1 MTDKFFY
8 RLIRV
13 SGDDPV
19 LKKDYDGDKVVLFEE
34 LDRGLDGFETVPA
47 DSDGD
52 TIPNDWEAIHGLD
65 KTDAVDAD
73 GDGASNVLEYN
84 HGGNPRDPADS
95 PTVLKLKVHH
105 EQHLNGEPDWLPED
119 EDLEQINGDI
129 GFYAKKIAPKR
140 WDPPRNLY
148 RSTYIDY
155 SILESISGSTP
166 FQEIALYRKDQVV
179 LHTLVS
185 SHYGPLEYDISG
197 PNGPVEVDY
206 YAWDGKDFRRN
217 GDTVSLPF
225 QYFKGPLPLG
235 YIRTYP
241 VDLDILHPAS
251 GELKERL
258 EDKDHDSEGGYVAL
272 KRAVEDED
280 LAPVT
285 RLVLRATELPDK
297 DSFWRNTFHTT
308 SSNFEDL
315 FAEAPNWL
323 KKDGDGGKHRLKF
336 DSGGRYQIYQDADRT
351 QEVFTEQTEFPA
363 DTETTVYLQGLKK
376 SDDLGGETATLQ
388 VGLDDEWTDTDS
400 VDFTIPDLEAYK
412 SIDDFNKTLHQIG
425 NDVSGGPQ
433 AVDEKHKTVLL
444 EFAPADFFVQHA
456 DRLTFEVTEV
466 EEQVDGE
473 AKRGRID
480 ATRFRETS
488 GKEPI
493 RYIAP
498 AETQANRHWD
508 DPDLDTRKVSFR
520 LLLDGNEIVHV
531 GLDRHRILIF
541 TRASTI
547 IGNTA
552 KSHPSLGGPP
562 TNRLCPLEI
571 QSLLPF

>member
-1 MTDKFFY
+1 MKVNIPVLLAAGFGLLAIAATSFSSNSAPRLPLRITHDAANRAVNLGFEANDIEKYYLIEGRTELDKGDWSLSYGIKGDGHNQSHPMPTMTDKFFY

-19 LKKDYDGDKVVLFEE
+19 LKKDYDGDKVVLLQE

-47 DSDGD
+47 DTNGN
-52 TIPNDWEAIHGLD
+52 TIPNDYEAIHGLD

-73 GDGASNVLEYN
+73 GDGASNVLEYT
-84 HGGNPRDPADS
+84 HGGNPRNPADS

-119 EDLEQINGDI
+119 EDLQQINGNI

-179 LHTLVS
+179 LHTLDS

-206 YAWDGKDFRRN
+206 YAWDGKNFRRN

-225 QYFKGPLPLG
+225 QYFRDPLPLG

-241 VDLDILHPAS
+241 VDLDILQPAS
-251 GELKERL
+251 GELQERL

-272 KRAVEDED
+272 KREVEGED

-297 DSFWRNTFHTT
+297 DSFWRNTFHTI

-315 FAEAPNWL
+315 FAPAPDWL

-336 DSGGRYQIYQDADRT
+336 NSGGRYRIYQDTDRT
-351 QEVFTEQTEFPA
+351 QEVVSEDTEFPA
-363 DTETTVYLQGLKK
+363 DKETTVYFEGLK
-376 SDDLGGETATLQ
+376 
-388 VGLDDEWTDTDS
+388 
-400 VDFTIPDLEAYK
+400 
-412 SIDDFNKTLHQIG
+412 
-425 NDVSGGPQ
+425 
-433 AVDEKHKTVLL
+433 
-444 EFAPADFFVQHA
+444 
-456 DRLTFEVTEV
+456 
-466 EEQVDGE
+466 
-473 AKRGRID
+473 
-480 ATRFRETS
+480 
-488 GKEPI
+488 
-493 RYIAP
+493 
-498 AETQANRHWD
+498 
-508 DPDLDTRKVSFR
+508 
-520 LLLDGNEIVHV
+520 
-531 GLDRHRILIF
+531 
-541 TRASTI
+541 
-547 IGNTA
+547 
-552 KSHPSLGGPP
+552 
-562 TNRLCPLEI
+562 
-571 QSLLPF
+571 